1 MSKFA
6 RFIVAGCLSLGALPA
21 AFAQDDGN
29 APPFVTIISWLVQH
43 ADGTVDFVLDPNDG
57 TTSILD
63 VLNYQ
68 HLEADTVGARL
79 LIQDPDWVPTG
90 PDDDPDDEET
100 FLRFQAFDAG
110 VFGVPPQAPPIPQA
124 SDEYEPREGDGFR
137 PREGVTFVIQDV
149 IFFLPEFIG
158 RNQLRLRDP
167 VNFRYDVSYLIEF
180 CVANDRD
187 PEELQFNC
195 DFVTINVIENP
206 ALRGLNPIPFAD
218 AGADQEVATGDIV
231 RLDGSRT
238 FDSFNVGFDPNRGN
252 VFELDRIQYTWEW
265 LSGPVEIRPDQF
277 TQASILSPIATV
289 QLVELGDY
297 EFRLIV
303 DDGENPGTSSDIV
316 KISVKQSIATNTA
329 PTAIFAGP
337 SGQVSVGSIIT
348 LDARSSSD
356 PDAGTTLTYRWVQTN
371 ALGESLVGD
380 DLLRAFQPLSG
391 VDSPISTWQALAE
404 GKFFFRLLVS
414 DGRATSSVAT
424 PSDEPIVVVES
435 STDASRE
442 RDGAGATGDLID
454 AINPAAAPMCGAGL
468 TPMAA
473 LALLGLTLARK
484 R

>member
-1 MSKFA
+1 MSKLVQFTILA
-6 RFIVAGCLSLGALPA
+6 LVTLGCLPTAR
-21 AFAQDDGN
+21 AQDDGN
-29 APPFVTIISWLVQH
+29 AVPTVQIIRWQVTH
-43 ADGTVDFVLDPNDG
+43 FDGTVDVVFDIGNAG
-57 TTSILD
+57 TSILD
-63 VLNYQ
+63 IFDYQ
-68 HLEADTVGARL
+68 HLEADIVSVTL

-100 FLRFQAFDAG
+100 FLRFRAFDSGAL
-110 VFGVPPQAPPIPQA
+110 VPPQAPPIPEA
-124 SDEYEPREGDGFR
+124 TEDYRPREGDGFR
-137 PREGVTFVIQDV
+137 PAEGTTFVLQTLN
-149 IFFLPEFIG
+149 FYLPEFNG

-167 VNFRYDVSYLIEF
+167 VNFRYDVSYFLEF

-187 PEELQFNC
+187 PEELQEGC
-195 DFVTINVIENP
+195 TGVIINVIENP

-218 AGADQEVATGDIV
+218 AGADQEVATGAIV

-238 FDSFNVGFDPNRGN
+238 FDSFNVGFDPDRGN

-303 DDGENPGTSSDIV
+303 DDGENPGTSSDVV
-316 KISVKQSIATNTA
+316 KISVRQSIATNTA

-348 LDARSSSD
+348 LDARASSD

-371 ALGESLVGD
+371 ALGESLTGD

-391 VDSPISTWQALAE
+391 VDSSISTWQALGE
-404 GKFFFRLLVS
+404 GKFYFRLLVS
-414 DGRATSSVAT
+414 DGKATSSVAT
-424 PSDEPIVVVES
+424 SSDEPIVVVEA

-468 TPMAA
+468 MPMAA